1 MFGIAQGWG
10 RKMWKGYEHFVFK
23 PNNERRSIQ
32 NVHLKDAKITFSF
45 YRQSSHVKLWPNFIE
60 KVIKVIKICSFN
72 LKIPLELLVLE
83 SAFLSLN
90 MSYLP

>member
-1 MFGIAQGWG
+1 MNTLFSNPT
-10 RKMWKGYEHFVFK
+10 MKGVPY
-23 PNNERRSIQ
+23 RMYIW
-32 NVHLKDAKITFSF
+32 LKDAKITFSF
-45 YRQSSHVKLWPNFIE
+45 YRQSSHVNLWPNFIE
-60 KVIKVIKICSFN
+60 KVIKICSFN